1 LWDSNESNPI
11 DKMNSFISIASVFAA
26 GYAVLAVVLFF
37 YQPNLLYFPDM
48 PSREIEA
55 TPADIG
61 LDFEP
66 LTLTTID
73 AEKLDAWFVPA
84 DPARR
89 DPAGG
94 VVLFCHGNACNI
106 SHRLDSIRLF
116 HELGLSVLIFD
127 YRGYGQST
135 GKLTEKGT
143 YLDADAAWQYLVE
156 QRGIPPETIIL
167 FGRSLGASI
176 VSDLATRQAA
186 AAVILES
193 AFTSVP
199 DVAAQLYP
207 WLPVRWLSRYRYDT
221 RKKLANIHS
230 PVLIVHS
237 REDEIIPYA
246 NGERLFE
253 AANEPRQFLAL
264 RGGHN
269 DGFMVSGVDYI
280 RALDGFIGQSL
291 GE

>member
-1 LWDSNESNPI
+1 
-11 DKMNSFISIASVFAA
+11 MNGLISVVTVFAI
-26 GYAVLAVVLFF
+26 GYAMFAAALFF

-48 PSREIEA
+48 PTREIEA
-55 TPADIG
+55 TPGDIG

-66 LTLTTID
+66 FTLTTRD
-73 AEKLDAWFVPA
+73 DEQLDAWFIPA
-84 DPARR
+84 DQKR
-89 DPAGG
+89 G
-94 VVLFCHGNACNI
+94 VVLFCHGNAGNI
-106 SHRLDSIRLF
+106 SHRLDTIRQF

-135 GKLTEKGT
+135 GRPTEKGT
-143 YLDADAAWQYLVE
+143 YRDADAAWDYLVE
-156 QRGIPPETIIL
+156 QRGIPPEQIIL

-176 VSDLATRQAA
+176 TADLATRQTAA
-186 AAVILES
+186 GVILES

-199 DVAAQLYP
+199 DVAAQLYA
-207 WLPVRWLSRYRYDT
+207 WLPVRWLSRYQYDT

-237 REDEIIPYA
+237 RDDEIIPYS

-253 AANEPRQFLAL
+253 AANEPKQFLEL

-269 DGFMVSGVDYI
+269 DGFMVSGKEYTQG
-280 RALDGFIGQSL
+280 LDSFIGDVL

>member
-1 LWDSNESNPI
+1 
-11 DKMNSFISIASVFAA
+11 MNGFISIVSVFAI
-26 GYAVLAVVLFF
+26 GYAVLAVALFF

-55 TPADIG
+55 TPGDIG
-61 LDFEP
+61 LGFEP
-66 LTLTTID
+66 LTLTTRD
-73 AEKLDAWFVPA
+73 EEQLDAWFIPA
-84 DPARR
+84 DPAR
-89 DPAGG
+89 G
-94 VVLFCHGNACNI
+94 VVLFCHGNAGNI
-106 SHRLDSIRLF
+106 SHRLVSIQLF
-116 HELGLSVLIFD
+116 NELGLSVLIFD

-143 YLDADAAWQYLVE
+143 YRDADAAWDYLVE
-156 QRGIPPETIIL
+156 QRGIPAEHIIL

-176 VSDLATRQAA
+176 AADLATRQTA

-199 DVAAQLYP
+199 DIAAKFYP
-207 WLPVRWLSRYRYDT
+207 WLPVRWLSRYQYDT

-237 REDEIIPYA
+237 RDDEIISYS
-246 NGERLFE
+246 NGEQLFE
-253 AANEPRQFLAL
+253 AANEPKQFLQL

-269 DGFMVSGVDYI
+269 DGFFVSGKDYTQG
-280 RALDGFIGQSL
+280 LDGFL
-291 GE
+291 GNVLAGK

>member
-1 LWDSNESNPI
+1 
-11 DKMNSFISIASVFAA
+11 MNSFISIVSVFAI

-37 YQPNLLYFPDM
+37 YQPNLIYFPDM

-73 AEKLDAWFVPA
+73 AESIDAWFVPA
-84 DPARR
+84 DPAR
-89 DPAGG
+89 G
-94 VVLFCHGNACNI
+94 VVLFCHGNAGNI

-143 YLDADAAWQYLVE
+143 YRDADAAWQYLVE
-156 QRGIPPETIIL
+156 QRGHPPETIIL

-176 VSDLATRQAA
+176 VSDLAARQAA

-207 WLPVRWLSRYRYDT
+207 WLPVRWLSRYQYDT
-221 RKKLANIHS
+221 RKNLANIHS
-230 PVLIVHS
+230 PVLIVHA
-237 REDEIIPYA
+237 REDEIIPYS
-246 NGERLFE
+246 NGERLFA
-253 AANEPRQFLAL
+253 AANKPKEFLEL

-269 DGFMVSGVDYI
+269 DGFMVSGLDYI
-280 RALDGFIGQSL
+280 QALDGFISQSL
-291 GE
+291 GD